1 MQYRKQIAGAIGSVL
16 EWYDF
21 AVFGF
26 LAPIMSPLFF
36 PGTDPIVGL
45 IQTYGVFA
53 AGYLMR
59 PLGGVLFGYVADRI
73 GRTQALKWSIAVMA
87 VPTVLIGLLP
97 TYEQWGVVATGSL
110 ILLRLIQG
118 VSVGG
123 ELIAS
128 ITFLVESAPPK
139 RRALYGSWAIFGGI
153 GGILLGSA
161 VVSITEALVAPE
173 QMATVGWRIP
183 FLLGVVIFLVGRW
196 LRTSLSAESVVAQA
210 TDTLPVV
217 RVLRQ
222 HLGSV
227 LHLFAAMLIYS
238 TSFYILFVWMP
249 TYQTRMLPNPVDHA
263 MDVNTITMLVLL
275 LLVPVAGAL
284 GDRFGYRRIIVS
296 GVALTGILA
305 YPLFLWIDTGTFVA
319 ALSAGLIFA
328 ITVSWVQGPMPA
340 VLAETFPKDI
350 RNTGIGV
357 AYNLVLGLMGG
368 TAPMVCT
375 WLIAS
380 TGNDAAPAY
389 YLMVL
394 AVISLI
400 ALSTLPRYQY
410 D

>member
-36 PGTDPIVGL
+36 PDTDPIVGL

-263 MDVNTITMLVLL
+263 MDVNTITMLALL

-400 ALSTLPRYQY
+400 ALSTLPRYQH

>member
-36 PGTDPIVGL
+36 PDTDPIVAL

-400 ALSTLPRYQY
+400 ALSTLPRYQH

>member
-217 RVLRQ
+217 HVLRQ